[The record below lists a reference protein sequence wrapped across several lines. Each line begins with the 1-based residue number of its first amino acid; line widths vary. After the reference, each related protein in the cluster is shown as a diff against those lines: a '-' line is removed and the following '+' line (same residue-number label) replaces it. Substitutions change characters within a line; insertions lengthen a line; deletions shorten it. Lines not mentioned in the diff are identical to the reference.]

1 MITSSTMTETR
12 STTILNETI
21 VSLKSTTDH
30 HNKDIQE
37 IYKITNIHTHI
48 LNEMSQQLATI
59 LQKLNVVDN
68 VKHIPESSHIPEGRT
83 YHQLVSSLLRPVK
96 LDFPR
101 FYGEEL
107 TSWIY
112 KANQY
117 FKYYRI
123 QESEKL
129 MMASFHMEGE
139 ALVWFQKGEDAGVFG
154 TWEALV
160 QATLIRFGSTAY
172 DDPMEALTRL
182 RQTSTVAL
190 YKGEYEALAN
200 RIKGLSP

>member
-12 STTILNETI
+12 SITILNETI
-21 VSLKSTTDH
+21 ASLKSTTDH

-59 LQKLNVVDN
+59 LQKLNAS
-68 VKHIPESSHIPEGRT
+68 ESVEHSPGNSHTLEAHN
-83 YHQLVSSLLRPVK
+83 YHNLVSSMSRPVK
-96 LDFPR
+96 QDFPR
-101 FYGEEL
+101 FCGEEP
-107 TSWIY
+107 TFWIY

-123 QESEKL
+123 PDFEKL
-129 MMASFHMEGE
+129 MMASFHMDGEVLIWFQEGE
-139 ALVWFQKGEDAGVFG
+139 DVDVFG
-154 TWEALV
+154 NWEALV
-160 QATLIRFGSTAY
+160 QAMLIRFGSKAY

-182 RQTSTVAL
+182 RQTLTMAL
-190 YKGEYEALAN
+190 YKGEFKVLAN
-200 RIKGLSP
+200 RIKGWSP

>member
-21 VSLKSTTDH
+21 ASLKSTTDH
-30 HNKDIQE
+30 HNIQE

-59 LQKLNVVDN
+59 LQKLNAVDN
-68 VKHIPESSHIPEGRT
+68 AKHILESSHIPEGRT
-83 YHQLVSSLLRPVK
+83 CHQLVSSLSRPVK

-117 FKYYRI
+117 FKYCRI
-123 QESEKL
+123 Q
-129 MMASFHMEGE
+129 
-139 ALVWFQKGEDAGVFG
+139 D
-154 TWEALV
+154 
-160 QATLIRFGSTAY
+160 
-172 DDPMEALTRL
+172 L
-182 RQTSTVAL
+182 RS
-190 YKGEYEALAN
+190 
-200 RIKGLSP
+200 